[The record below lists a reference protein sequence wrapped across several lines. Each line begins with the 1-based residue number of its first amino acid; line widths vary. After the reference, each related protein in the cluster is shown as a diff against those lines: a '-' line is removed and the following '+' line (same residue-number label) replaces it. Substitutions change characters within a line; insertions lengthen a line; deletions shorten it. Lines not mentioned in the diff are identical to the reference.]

1 MLYKSINTPEALTL
15 TSGGP
20 PLSATLIPERG
31 VRKQEK
37 ERKKNAR
44 NIYKET
50 CVLEKIGEG
59 KKIYVIT
66 GKKREKYEM
75 AIVSLSGSTSTRLSS
90 K

>member
-59 KKIYVIT
+59 KKNICNNR
-66 GKKREKYEM
+66 KEKRE
-75 AIVSLSGSTSTRLSS
+75 IRDGHCFSLGIH
-90 K
+90 